1 MRAMQQLRL
10 VKSET
15 PSLDAYSRA
24 DDPVQRVFGE
34 FLDLFGKSPARCKL
48 GPQRRAAI
56 AGALQLYPE
65 DMVIQAILGAAS
77 CDWLAQQ
84 PGLGIEWV
92 LATEARIERFA
103 DVGLRI
109 QARATREAVQ
119 PVVVAAEAAAPTPE
133 QLAQAAAARDR
144 MRAMARRLSGRS
156 EAGDE

>member
-10 VKSET
+10 VKTET
-15 PSLDAYSRA
+15 PSLDGYSKA

-34 FLDLFGKSPARCKL
+34 YLDWFGKSPARCKL

-65 DMVIQAILGAAS
+65 DMLQQALVGASA
-77 CDWLAQQ
+77 DEWLAQQ
-84 PGLGIEWV
+84 SGLGVEWI
-92 LATEARIERFA
+92 LANEARIERFA

-109 QARATREAVQ
+109 QARAGREAAQ
-119 PVVVAAEAAAPTPE
+119 PVVQVADAAPTPE
-133 QLAQAAAARDR
+133 QQAQAAAARER

-156 EAGDE
+156 EVADE